1 MHKFVFHNDRVLP
14 LEQVRLSPG
23 QAGLLNGWG
32 LFTTVRIYDG
42 LPFALDRHWE
52 RLVRDAARIQLPV
65 PVTLDAAHGQVRE
78 ILRTNNVGT
87 GCLRIY
93 FVYNRIGIWG
103 SKESFPVT
111 DFLMYT
117 TDLPQRVGPTKLAV
131 QEQGRHAAH
140 PLTGTKTISWLNNVW
155 MVEQA
160 HQRGFE
166 DVILLNERG
175 EVAECTAANVY
186 CVRSGQVAT
195 PPLSSGC
202 LAGVSREILLEISAQ
217 AGMAITERTLTL
229 NELYGADEVFISSTT
244 RQVQPVS
251 QIEQHVFKQAPGP
264 LTERYAKLF
273 ADYVTRYFENLQATE
288 LAHQSGG

>member
-1 MHKFVFHNDRVLP
+1 MHKFVFHNDRLLP

-32 LFTTVRIYDG
+32 LFTTLRIYDG
-42 LPFALDRHWE
+42 LPFALERHWE

-65 PVTLDAAHGQVRE
+65 PVTLEAARRHVGELLQA
-78 ILRTNNVGT
+78 NQVGT

-93 FVYNRIGIWG
+93 FVYNKIGIWG
-103 SKESFPVT
+103 SKEPFPVT

-117 TDLPQRVGPTKLAV
+117 TDLPQRVGPTRLAV
-131 QEQGRHAAH
+131 QEHGRHAAH

-175 EVAECTAANVY
+175 QVAECTAANVY
-186 CVRSGQVAT
+186 CVKDGKVAT
-195 PPLSSGC
+195 PPLESGC
-202 LAGVSREILLEISAQ
+202 LAGVSREILLEISTPAGLPIREQ
-217 AGMAITERTLTL
+217 ALTL
-229 NELYGADEVFISSTT
+229 DELYAADEVFISSTT

-251 QIEQHVFKQAPGP
+251 HIENRAFSQAPGP
-264 LTERYAKLF
+264 LTQRYAKLF
-273 ADYVTRYFENLQATE
+273 SDYVSRYFEQARSRE
-288 LAHQSGG
+288 VAAQSSV